1 MSSMTS
7 MSRLGLLLLALLL
20 VLPTPSTADPEEA
33 ARDAVEEIVNQVL
46 ALLNDD
52 ELNNGQR
59 IERLTLIAEARFD
72 LGRMSKLILGR
83 NRRKLSAEQQE
94 AFLEEWKRH
103 LTATYGDSL
112 EEYSGEQ
119 VEIISTRPERNGDVT
134 VKTKIV
140 GGAAGDGI
148 LVDYRMREAD
158 GEPWRVL
165 DVFIEGVSVVQ
176 NFRAQVQEIVSSQ
189 GADRL
194 IEVLREKNDRK
205 QAEQATI

>member
-1 MSSMTS
+1 MTS

-20 VLPTPSTADPEEA
+20 ALPTPSTADPEQA
-33 ARDAVEEIVNQVL
+33 ARDAVEETVNQVL
-46 ALLNDD
+46 SLLNDE

-119 VEIISTRPERNGDVT
+119 VEITSTRPERNGDVT
-134 VKTKIV
+134 VKTKII

-148 LVDYRMREAD
+148 LVNYRMRAVD

-205 QAEQATI
+205 QAEQATF